1 MNDEAKLCTIYGI
14 YVLHFCAH
22 PVPPS
27 PPLNVFLVN
36 LTETTALLRW
46 EPPLND
52 GGRGDLVYALSYQED
67 GTDTIVEFGR
77 VGNST
82 QGEITGMFYENIVHL
97 YYIL

>member
-1 MNDEAKLCTIYGI
+1 MRKNDITVTCCVIQLPSFCT
-14 YVLHFCAH
+14 HTH
-22 PVPPS
+22 TVPPS
-27 PPLNVFLVN
+27 PPLNLVLVN

-46 EPPLND
+46 ERPLND

-82 QGEITGMFYENIVHL
+82 QGEITGEGFCT
-97 YYIL
+97 